1 MIFRKNALALMVVTT
16 FFFLQGQ
23 VGAALVA
30 HYSFDEATGPTL
42 NDSVGSSHGT
52 TTDVDFVPSGA
63 GVSGAGFGNAGSFNG
78 TTSMVEFGEPAA
90 FDLGTQD
97 FTIAGWFKT
106 PTNLANQDRILF
118 HNQSFAGGGWSFE
131 IGRADRSRRGQVFF
145 TVGGGSSAVFSATQA
160 FSNGR
165 VDDDA
170 WHWVAAVVSGTEVN
184 LFVDGVLQ
192 TDTGVLT
199 VGTSSATSPVGTAA
213 AFAARPTITP
223 LEGQIDEW
231 SIFNHALSST
241 VGPDNV
247 LTGGELFDLW
257 QVPEP
262 NTFVALIL
270 GTLAMIVR
278 QRNR

>member
-1 MIFRKNALALMVVTT
+1 MSLRKICFALAITGLLGT
-16 FFFLQGQ
+16 GQ
-23 VGAALVA
+23 TNAALVA
-30 HYSFDEATGPTL
+30 HYDFNESAGPTL
-42 NDSVGSSHGT
+42 NDSVGTAHGT
-52 TTDVDFVPSGA
+52 TTNVNFVASGA
-63 GVSGAGFGNAGSFNG
+63 GVGGSGFGNAGVFDGS
-78 TTSMVEFGEPAA
+78 TSKVEFGEPGS
-90 FDLGTQD
+90 FDLGTSD

-106 PTNLANQDRILF
+106 PTNNLNVDRVLF

-131 IGRADRSRRGQVFF
+131 IGRADRTRRGQVFF
-145 TVGGGSSAVFSATQA
+145 TVGGGSSAVFGATQA

-165 VDDDA
+165 VDDNA
-170 WHWVAAVVSGTEVN
+170 WHWVAAVVSGPNVN

-199 VGTSSATSPVGTAA
+199 AGTSSATSPVGTIA

-231 SIFNHALSST
+231 SIFNHALAGT
-241 VGPDNV
+241 VNGSNV

-262 NTFVALIL
+262 TSAV
-270 GTLAMIVR
+270 LAMISAVVMLSTR
-278 QRNR
+278 KVSK